1 MCTVVLLVL
10 ETPAGLVSVTTGWV
24 KKPSTNLTHILPQG
38 EEGGEKGNQ
47 TALDWHWLQT
57 QHRKAALMAMHT
69 KFAKA
74 QFWLSAL
81 HPLLFLIFKDI
92 TEILSNYKDT
102 LKVRLS
108 SGDYF
113 FR

>member
-1 MCTVVLLVL
+1 MGML
-10 ETPAGLVSVTTGWV
+10 
-24 KKPSTNLTHILPQG
+24 I
-38 EEGGEKGNQ
+38 
-47 TALDWHWLQT
+47 
-57 QHRKAALMAMHT
+57 

-74 QFWLSAL
+74 QFRL
-81 HPLLFLIFKDI
+81 PLCPPPSLFLIFKEI
-92 TEILSNYKDT
+92 TEILGNYKDT

>member
-1 MCTVVLLVL
+1 
-10 ETPAGLVSVTTGWV
+10 
-24 KKPSTNLTHILPQG
+24 
-38 EEGGEKGNQ
+38 
-47 TALDWHWLQT
+47 
-57 QHRKAALMAMHT
+57 MAMHT